1 MFSVLLKGESIPSVS
16 IPKAEKSEFSPFQIF
31 RGIQACTKSQPSGEP
46 QALAECPAPC
56 SCCQSLH
63 SQWKASCSH
72 CSKVVLQRCSPPP
85 EECCKPEE
93 MFSFL
98 YVILVSQSWTYWYRA
113 CVCDKV
119 VPHQYSSVITS
130 QSKHYW
136 NSFSSVL
143 LLFSP
148 HIFLVMLY
156 SHSTGY
162 PFPTAPPVDPFA
174 KIRVDDCGKTKGCF
188 RSVFD
193 KNAGTFTFANVDWLH
208 SRVWSMFHIHL
219 NIFFLF
225 GNLLYSVGLFCLSKW
240 DYLRTSELWTRLIYD
255 LCIFLKR

>member
-63 SQWKASCSH
+63 GQWKASCSH
-72 CSKVVLQRCSPPP
+72 CSKVVLQPCSPPP

-143 LLFSP
+143 LLF
-148 HIFLVMLY
+148 FLVSFWL
-156 SHSTGY
+156 
-162 PFPTAPPVDPFA
+162 
-174 KIRVDDCGKTKGCF
+174 CF
-188 RSVFD
+188 ILILQVTLFL
-193 KNAGTFTFANVDWLH
+193 LH
-208 SRVWSMFHIHL
+208 LLWIHL
-219 NIFFLF
+219 QKSEWMTVEKQRDASGQSLIKMQVPLHLQMLTDCIQEFDQCSIFIWIFFSYL
-225 GNLLYSVGLFCLSKW
+225 GTYSTV
-240 DYLRTSELWTRLIYD
+240 
-255 LCIFLKR
+255 